1 MKKQN
6 LKIEKAT
13 KQIVKHIADQEV
25 YGWPP
30 LCPALCY
37 QPVRPKME
45 SDHCGC
51 HCGSGEM
58 NNYFNDSNADSVAN
72 GHYQDE

>member
-1 MKKQN
+1 MKKQHV
-6 LKIEKAT
+6 KIEKTT

-37 QPVRPKME
+37 QPIRPKKE
-45 SDHCGC
+45 TTARPSCELH
-51 HCGSGEM
+51 
-58 NNYFNDSNADSVAN
+58 ADKM
-72 GHYQDE
+72 

>member
-1 MKKQN
+1 MKQQN

-37 QPVRPKME
+37 QPVRPKKE
-45 SDHCGC
+45 KTERLSYEPTHR
-51 HCGSGEM
+51 
-58 NNYFNDSNADSVAN
+58 
-72 GHYQDE
+72 

>member
-1 MKKQN
+1 VKKQN

-37 QPVRPKME
+37 QPVRPKKEKTERPSYEPHIDKM
-45 SDHCGC
+45 
-51 HCGSGEM
+51 
-58 NNYFNDSNADSVAN
+58 
-72 GHYQDE
+72 

>member
-6 LKIEKAT
+6 LRIEKVT
-13 KQIVKHIADQEV
+13 KQIIKHIADQEV

-37 QPVRPKME
+37 QPVRPKKEKEAQPTCELSPDKM
-45 SDHCGC
+45 
-51 HCGSGEM
+51 
-58 NNYFNDSNADSVAN
+58 
-72 GHYQDE
+72 

>member
-6 LKIEKAT
+6 LRIKRAT
-13 KQIVKHIADQEV
+13 KQIVKHIAEQEV

-37 QPVRPKME
+37 QPVRPKKPKLTQ
-45 SDHCGC
+45 SCGEQYM
-51 HCGSGEM
+51 GKI
-58 NNYFNDSNADSVAN
+58 
-72 GHYQDE
+72 

>member
-6 LKIEKAT
+6 LRIEKVT
-13 KQIVKHIADQEV
+13 KQIAKHITEQEA

-37 QPVRPKME
+37 QPVRPKKE
-45 SDHCGC
+45 KAAQQSREQYTGKL
-51 HCGSGEM
+51 
-58 NNYFNDSNADSVAN
+58 
-72 GHYQDE
+72 

>member
-6 LKIEKAT
+6 LRIEKAT

-37 QPVRPKME
+37 QPVRPKKEKAAQPSHELHTDKM
-45 SDHCGC
+45 
-51 HCGSGEM
+51 
-58 NNYFNDSNADSVAN
+58 
-72 GHYQDE
+72 